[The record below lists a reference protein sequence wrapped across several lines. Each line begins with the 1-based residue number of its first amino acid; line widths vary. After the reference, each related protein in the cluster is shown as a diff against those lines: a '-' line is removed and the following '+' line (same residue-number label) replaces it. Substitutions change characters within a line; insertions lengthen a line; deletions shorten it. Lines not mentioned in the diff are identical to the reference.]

1 MNCSFI
7 IITNS
12 KKYKECCLQ
21 ILSIIAQKI
30 PKYEILLCGDISASL
45 EQFISTK
52 NIPYTSIH
60 RPKEAKNGKLGSMR
74 NAACSQAKYDNLII
88 SDDDM
93 LFTFKWYES
102 LLSRTSD
109 FDILTTQVRLPDGTR
124 FWDHCCYMSPA
135 KGHIV
140 LNPDETDDY
149 LYMSGGQSWIMKKY
163 VYDKVKWDENIE
175 IYSMSNLNEYK
186 QGKHNEDTDY
196 SLRCRKYFRISYDH
210 NVVVYHND
218 ASYTS
223 IGRVVRRRYNNAPN
237 TWLRTI
243 LLPPEIMINFAMEL
257 LSLKLEADALD
268 ILRTIYIRYPSKF
281 DDVRKYLTDIE
292 NYYGGPLI
300 DSNYSIVNKEYDEL
314 LKVYRV

>member
-1 MNCSFI
+1 MNLSFI

-12 KKYKECCLQ
+12 NKISECISQ
-21 ILSIIAQKI
+21 VKSIIALNI
-30 PKYEILLCGDISASL
+30 PSYEIIVCGKISEHLYTVLHRLDPSIV
-45 EQFISTK
+45 FIDRSQAATD
-52 NIPYTSIH
+52 
-60 RPKEAKNGKLGSMR
+60 GQLGLMR
-74 NAACSQAKYDNLII
+74 NVACDKAQYDNMVI

-102 LLSRTSD
+102 LLSRTAD
-109 FDILTTQVRLPDGTR
+109 FDILTTQVKLPDGTR
-124 FWDHCCYMSPA
+124 FWDHCCYMSPS

-163 VYDKVKWDENIE
+163 VYDKVKWDENIA

-196 SLRCRKYFRISYDH
+196 SLRCRKYFRISHDH

-237 TWLRTI
+237 TWSHTI
-243 LLPPEIMINFAMEL
+243 LLPPEVMINFAMEL

-268 ILRTIYIRYPSKF
+268 ILRTICIRHPSKF

-314 LKVYRV
+314 VKAYYV